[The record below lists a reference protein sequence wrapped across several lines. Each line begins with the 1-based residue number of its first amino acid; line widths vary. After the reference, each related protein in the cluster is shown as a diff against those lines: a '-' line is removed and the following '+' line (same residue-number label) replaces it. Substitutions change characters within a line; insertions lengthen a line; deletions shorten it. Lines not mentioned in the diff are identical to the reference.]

1 MVDET
6 QEKPTETCEQ
16 WGEKIKVPVLCETT
30 STPAGTTSHKL
41 PLINPTTNT
50 GRFAQ
55 CQSWCLI
62 RFHQEGS

>member
-41 PLINPTTNT
+41 PLITQP
-50 GRFAQ
+50 
-55 CQSWCLI
+55 
-62 RFHQEGS
+62 